1 MNVNY
6 TLPCDKL
13 AKIPRGK
20 LPHLGTI
27 RNVNLR
33 CRTRNRNTSWF
44 YWVECSRCCAGK
56 VNWDSKMGGGGGRMW
71 KGNEI
76 NNLSKKTT
84 FKIHKYEMYPIEFT
98 TMLFIWH
105 GNELRACFLQ
115 VCGIAA
121 TCCPSLNKFPP
132 LSCDRKNR
140 FRRWDGRRNILSSLL
155 NLTGLYPSR
164 RDKKLFV

>member
-1 MNVNY
+1 MLIYGFELEIVIHHDFIESSVVDVAREKW
-6 TLPCDKL
+6 TET
-13 AKIPRGK
+13 AK
-20 LPHLGTI
+20 
-27 RNVNLR
+27 
-33 CRTRNRNTSWF
+33 W
-44 YWVECSRCCAGK
+44 E
-56 VNWDSKMGGGGGRMW
+56 GGGRMW

-84 FKIHKYEMYPIEFT
+84 FKIHKYEIYPIEFT

-115 VCGIAA
+115 VCGIAG

-140 FRRWDGRRNILSSLL
+140 FRRWDGRRKILSSLL
-155 NLTGLYPSR
+155 NLTEPPRQEAICLMRS
-164 RDKKLFV
+164 DKISQECLH